1 MSDSDEQDAADPT
14 RGDARQDADQL
25 RAELERARAEVAS
38 LQQRVVTLDEQLT
51 ENRHHEERL
60 RQTLAELEHA
70 NGRLHETHM
79 QLLYAEK
86 LAVLGTLVAGIAHE
100 INTPIGA
107 IGSMCSTLQRALEKL
122 KKSLGEL
129 CPDAV
134 ANNRSLR
141 TAMTALD
148 DAHQVIDS
156 GSTRV
161 LEIVNRLRSFARMDE
176 SELHDADIHAGI
188 DDTLLLL
195 HHEFRGRIDVVKHYG
210 DIPQVR
216 CNAGQ
221 INQVLLNLLVNAA
234 HAIDDGGRITITTT
248 AGDDS
253 VEICIADNGH
263 GIDPENLKKIFEPG
277 FTTKRVGIGTGLGLS
292 ICQKIVRDHRGQI
305 EIDSAVGQ
313 GTTVKIT
320 LPLDPRASDLS

>member
-1 MSDSDEQDAADPT
+1 MSESDRQDGADRAPD
-14 RGDARQDADQL
+14 DAREDADQL
-25 RAELERARAEVAS
+25 RAQLQRARAEVAG
-38 LQQRVVTLDEQLT
+38 LQERVATLDQQLT

-70 NGRLHETHM
+70 NGRLRETHM

-107 IGSMCSTLQRALEKL
+107 IGSMCATLHGALEKL

-134 ANNRSLR
+134 ANNRPLR
-141 TAMTALD
+141 TAVTALD

-161 LEIVNRLRSFARMDE
+161 LEIVNRLRNFARMDE

-195 HHEFRGRIDVVKHYG
+195 HHEFRGRIEVVKQYG

-221 INQVLLNLLVNAA
+221 VNQVFLNLLVNAA
-234 HAIDDGGRITITTT
+234 QAIEDAGRITITTA

-253 VEICIADNGH
+253 VWIAIADNGP
-263 GIDPENLKKIFEPG
+263 GIAPENVEKIFDPG
-277 FTTKRVGIGTGLGLS
+277 FTTKRVGVGTGLGLS
-292 ICQKIVRDHRGQI
+292 ICQKIVHDHRGRI
-305 EIDSAVGQ
+305 EIDSALGR

-320 LPLDPRASDLS
+320 LPTDPRASDLS